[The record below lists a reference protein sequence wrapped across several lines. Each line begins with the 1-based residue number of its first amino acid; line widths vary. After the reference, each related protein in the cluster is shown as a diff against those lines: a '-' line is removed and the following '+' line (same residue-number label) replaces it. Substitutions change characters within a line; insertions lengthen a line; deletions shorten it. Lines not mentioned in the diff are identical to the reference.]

1 MATKPDIY
9 NGIPRNGGGKPPA
22 STALTNTPAQ
32 KARLMAS
39 PAKQGSRNAAGM
51 LPPSQPKPGVM
62 GGGRAKAENVGQF
75 TGSPKQYLGSS
86 GTSPLGTSGAS
97 TRMLAPSQPAKTLP
111 MKHVTQGA
119 GVGVGKAVVKAMT
132 KGMKSAKGAFNK
144 MKGRE
149 KKVPA

>member
-32 KARLMAS
+32 KQKL
-39 PAKQGSRNAAGM
+39 GGGM
-51 LPPSQPKPGVM
+51 LPPSQPKTQAAGPAGS
-62 GGGRAKAENVGQF
+62 GRALTSNMNGKGVFA
-75 TGSPKQYLGSS
+75 SS
-86 GTSPLGTSGAS
+86 KLAPAQGNANS

-119 GVGVGKAVVKAMT
+119 GVGVGKAVGIAMT

-144 MKGRE
+144 MKGRG
-149 KKVPA
+149 KKVPI

>member
-32 KARLMAS
+32 KQKL
-39 PAKQGSRNAAGM
+39 GGGI
-51 LPPSQPKPGVM
+51 LPPSQPKTQAAGPAGS
-62 GGGRAKAENVGQF
+62 GRALTSNMNGKGVFA
-75 TGSPKQYLGSS
+75 SSKLGPAQ
-86 GTSPLGTSGAS
+86 GNAQS
-97 TRMLAPSQPAKTLP
+97 TRMLAPSQPAKNLP
-111 MKHVTQGA
+111 LRMNGPA
-119 GVGVGKAVVKAMT
+119 GKAAGQAVGKAMT

-149 KKVPA
+149 KKVPI